1 MIDKK
6 LKKLFKYLKINNVDG
21 YVVPKNDEFFNEY
34 ANPNRLFAISNF
46 SGSAGLSIITKKNN
60 YLFVDGRYTAQAKLE
75 TKGKFKIFEIP
86 RYLPSN
92 ILYRFENGIKIG
104 YDPKLFTQN
113 MLLKYFGKKIK
124 LIAISE
130 NLIDKIDRQKN
141 FEIKKPFYSLNTKI
155 TGENI
160 SLKIKRI
167 VRILNKRNID
177 NLFITAPENSAWLL
191 NIRGF
196 DNPHSPIPN
205 CRVIITKD
213 KKIYVFS
220 DLEKIRKIKKN
231 NIYKNIKFK
240 KFNDLFEVINKLKY
254 KNFAI
259 DALSCSIY
267 NQCLIKSKFEIIS
280 LIDPCYELKAIK
292 NKTEIYHTKKAHIED
307 GAALSKFLYWI
318 QKKNINKL
326 TELDVIKKLE
336 NFRKKN
342 NNYLFPSFDTIAG
355 SGPNGAIIHYRA
367 NKKTNRLLNKKHLLL
382 IDSGGQYKYGTT
394 DVTRTICFNKPSK
407 QVKDVFTRV
416 LKGHIAVTTSN
427 LSKIKNGSEVDLHAR
442 KYLKQIGLDYKHGTG
457 HGVGFF
463 LNVHEGPQSISSN
476 NLVPLKEG
484 MILSNE
490 PGYYKTKSFGI
501 RIENLIFINKKNK
514 KLFFENLTLAPIDT
528 KLINFNFLNKKEKKY
543 LSDYNIN
550 VYNKL
555 SKYMNINEKKWLKS
569 LI

>member
-130 NLIDKIDRQKN
+130 NLIDKIDSQKN
-141 FEIKKPFYSLNTKI
+141 FEIKKPFFSLNTKI

-220 DLEKIRKIKKN
+220 DLEKIKKIKKN

-292 NKTEIYHTKKAHIED
+292 NKTEINHTKKAHIED

-407 QVKDVFTRV
+407 QVKDIFTRV
-416 LKGHIAVTTSN
+416 LKGHIAVTMSD
-427 LSKIKNGSEVDLHAR
+427 LSKIKNGSDVDLHAR

-463 LNVHEGPQSISSN
+463 LNVHEGPQSISNN

-528 KLINFNFLNKKEKKY
+528 KLINFNFLNEKEKKY